1 MTPKYFQYKIREI
14 YEKKVRR
21 NSLCFVCRC
30 GHVTLVDIRH
40 LSCWPMGIQTLMNIV
55 VKKSKRGKW
64 KGRELYINDI
74 YIWYSYAW
82 FNETC
87 FITYMK
93 IWCSLLL
100 NPLQPSL
107 WHLWH
112 CLTCLSRCCCGGRC
126 RGDMSQALGISGAS
140 KRSKGKCF
148 FCEWLPN
155 PPDKLWWCLFSSPLW
170 WVYVA
175 SFCHLFGKSCKLQ
188 MSCWR
193 CNWNGWS
200 MWWCCPCELMKQV
213 TCFQEL
219 SRPPIC

>member
-1 MTPKYFQYKIREI
+1 MI
-14 YEKKVRR
+14 Y
-21 NSLCFVCRC
+21 
-30 GHVTLVDIRH
+30 
-40 LSCWPMGIQTLMNIV
+40 
-55 VKKSKRGKW
+55 
-64 KGRELYINDI
+64 I

-148 FCEWLPN
+148 FVNGYPTPLTNCGDVCFQALCGECMLHHFAI
-155 PPDKLWWCLFSSPLW
+155 CLVNL
-170 WVYVA
+170 A
-175 SFCHLFGKSCKLQ
+175 SCKWAVEGATEMDEACGDVVLVSWWSKLQ
-188 MSCWR
+188 VFRSCHDHQYVKGR
-193 CNWNGWS
+193 H
-200 MWWCCPCELMKQV
+200 V
-213 TCFQEL
+213 AAT
-219 SRPPIC
+219 